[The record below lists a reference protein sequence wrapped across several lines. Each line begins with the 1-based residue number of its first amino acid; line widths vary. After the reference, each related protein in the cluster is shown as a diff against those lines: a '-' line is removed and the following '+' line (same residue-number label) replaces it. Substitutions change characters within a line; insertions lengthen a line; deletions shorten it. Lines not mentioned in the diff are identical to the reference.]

1 MTSEMRSDLS
11 VEVFL
16 ALRKHFFDDGAAPE
30 PYTLRDKRNTQDDP
44 LDEFICELLQ
54 AVLPSGAKVAA
65 SGPLVTP
72 DLVIHRPAI
81 CSQTSR
87 ADLRA
92 SPDRI
97 LALEVKKLE
106 RGASGDVARAS
117 GLDYNTMPPCGTV
130 RVYDLDGDDLD
141 IKGCYLF
148 VCQEPAA
155 DIPRTYR
162 LTALVLC
169 DGDLLN
175 EDFDYYISIVGR
187 RSKEIGLGTYGD
199 GAKGSRQNKSSIYRI
214 VIPLGMRNCDHRWP
228 VYFGES
234 PNRVRP
240 MLIFSNPLGAPF
252 LDRQSTLIH
261 ARADLEAE
269 YPALRR
275 TGVIKRSI
283 PRETGSEALISR
295 PSMEQTSSG
304 EARTF
309 HCYRDRRDVAASTEL
324 FHERD
329 PFPMPRRSRKTAA
342 RGRFV
347 ISFRPSR

>member
-1 MTSEMRSDLS
+1 MTGEMRSDLS

-16 ALRKHFFDDGAAPE
+16 ALREHFFDDGAAPE

-44 LDEFICELLQ
+44 LDEFICQVLQ
-54 AVLPSGAKVAA
+54 AALPSGAKVAA

-92 SPDRI
+92 SPERI
-97 LALEVKKLE
+97 PALEVKKLE

-117 GLDYNTMPPCGTV
+117 GLDYNTTPPCGTV

-155 DIPRTYR
+155 DAPRTYR

-175 EDFDYYISIVGR
+175 EDFDYYTSIVGR

-199 GAKGSRQNKSSIYRI
+199 GA
-214 VIPLGMRNCDHRWP
+214 
-228 VYFGES
+228 
-234 PNRVRP
+234 NRVRP

-275 TGVIKRSI
+275 TGVIERSI
-283 PRETGSEALISR
+283 PGETGSGGLASR
-295 PSMEQTSSG
+295 PSMERASSS

-309 HCYRDRRDVAASTEL
+309 HCYRDRRDVAASTGL

-347 ISFRPSR
+347 IGFRPSR